1 MKILLEIP
9 DSKVKFFMEVLKN
22 FSFIKKATPLSD
34 IKAELIQNMR
44 EAVEEIN
51 MVKSDKKKANDASDF
66 LERL

>member
-34 IKAELIQNMR
+34 IKAELIQDMR